1 MLSNVE
7 LNLHDSNGGA
17 GSGTGTGIF
26 GKVGVSPVES
36 ASPIVITGNMD
47 AEMIREKLG
56 NSPLADACID
66 SVENGASTI
75 YALPVKEATHGKISK
90 ADHQGTGKG
99 TIEASGNP
107 TNDFTLIVQIETS
120 GLTNAA
126 TCVISENASHCPAL
140 LLYRTQV

>member
-47 AEMIREKLG
+47 AEMIREKLETAR
-56 NSPLADACID
+56 LQTL
-66 SVENGASTI
+66 AST
-75 YALPVKEATHGKISK
+75 
-90 ADHQGTGKG
+90 QWRTGRLRS
-99 TIEASGNP
+99 TP
-107 TNDFTLIVQIETS
+107 CQ
-120 GLTNAA
+120 
-126 TCVISENASHCPAL
+126 
-140 LLYRTQV
+140 